1 MLVFDAHLDLSMNAL
16 EYNRDLRLPVAAI
29 RAGEAGLTDLRGR
42 EKGAVAFPEMRRGEV
57 GICVATIIAG
67 CMKPSLPV
75 VSWNSPE
82 QAWAMTRAQLA
93 WYQAMEEEGHLKRL
107 TERQDIITHRHDW
120 ENDPENTPVGIVISL
135 EGADSLRT
143 LDDLEKTVENDG
155 LIAVGPAHFAAG
167 RYAPGHNMS
176 GRLTEAGRELIR
188 KMDELGLILDVT
200 HLSEEAFW
208 QCLDLFNGTIWAS
221 HHNCRALVDHPRQLS
236 DGQIKALAERNA
248 VIGLSFD
255 VWMTVPGWNREKSCR
270 ADFGAD
276 LSTLAQH
283 IDHIAQLLGTS
294 KHCGIGSDLDGGFG
308 HDQCPSDLDTI
319 ADVQKLGPILQEKG
333 YRQDEVEGIFHGN
346 FLNLLSKNW

>member
-1 MLVFDAHLDLSMNAL
+1 MFVFDGHLDLSMNAL

-42 EKGAVAFPEMRRGEV
+42 EKSAVAFPEMKRGEV

-93 WYQAMEEEGHLKRL
+93 WYRAMEDENHLRRL
-107 TERQDIITHRHDW
+107 ISKKDVTTHHSEW
-120 ENDPENTPVGIVISL
+120 KKDPENTPIGILISL

-143 LDDLEKTVENDG
+143 LDDLEKTVEEDG
-155 LIAVGPAHFAAG
+155 LIAVGPAHFGAG
-167 RYAPGHNMS
+167 RYAPGHNLS
-176 GRLTEAGRELIR
+176 GPLTAAGRDLVR

-208 QCLDLFNGTIWAS
+208 QALELFNGTVWAS

-236 DGQIKALAERNA
+236 DEQIKALAERNA

-255 VWMTVPGWNREKSCR
+255 VWMTVPGWNREKSRR